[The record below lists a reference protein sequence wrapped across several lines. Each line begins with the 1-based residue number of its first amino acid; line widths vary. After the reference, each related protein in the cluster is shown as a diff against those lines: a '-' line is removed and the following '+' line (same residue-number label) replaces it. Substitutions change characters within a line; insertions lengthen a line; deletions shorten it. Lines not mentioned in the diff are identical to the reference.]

1 MIKSNELIEYRRVYL
16 IYNDFIISDKFPI
29 NYKTEKINHYLRSFK
44 RKGFILSYY
53 LLVFSKFELE
63 YLAYGVDNLV
73 EFYLQRENIIN
84 NLPNVVRQAYFSAL
98 LNLLPR
104 KGYIRK
110 AKEILKKVI
119 NSYKKLKTNNKYVIY
134 DYRTTI
140 SASFFSIGDYKS
152 SLSWAIEG
160 SEIHMFSIFMIGNYQ
175 EVIEKNFEKNF
186 ISKNWNIQGLVSLFY
201 IILSFLMLDKI
212 NEANYI
218 FKNFEEN
225 YSKLGYLKPS
235 IYIYYLI
242 YYAKLKDKENFQKT
256 FREAVNEGMENKE
269 RDFYRI
275 LCAIYFKDKKFLYS
289 TYHEKTIKFLIEGK
303 LELAQKLVNE
313 YGTKF
318 FYDLYHIIF
327 SSFYLFVLK

>member
-119 NSYKKLKTNNKYVIY
+119 NSYKKLKTNDKYVIY

-275 LCAIYFKDKKFLYS
+275 LCYS

-318 FYDLYHIIF
+318 FYDLYHI
-327 SSFYLFVLK
+327 LTD

>member
-119 NSYKKLKTNNKYVIY
+119 NSYKKLKTNDKYVIY

-218 FKNFEEN
+218 FKNFE
-225 YSKLGYLKPS
+225 
-235 IYIYYLI
+235 
-242 YYAKLKDKENFQKT
+242 
-256 FREAVNEGMENKE
+256 
-269 RDFYRI
+269 
-275 LCAIYFKDKKFLYS
+275 
-289 TYHEKTIKFLIEGK
+289 
-303 LELAQKLVNE
+303 
-313 YGTKF
+313 
-318 FYDLYHIIF
+318 
-327 SSFYLFVLK
+327 